1 MCGIVGYIGEKSE
14 SHLLRGLEMLEY
26 RGYDSAGIAV
36 IRNKKMNVFKEVGKV
51 ENLKL
56 KVQECESFGVGIAH
70 TRWATHGKVN
80 LENAHPQLSENRK
93 IALVHNGI
101 IENYDIL
108 KSELLNKGVKF
119 DGDTDSEVIVKL
131 LGDDLNLE
139 KINNVMKKLEGSYAL
154 AIITEEEDKIYF
166 AKDKSP
172 LYVAKFDGRAM
183 IASDPSCFAQFSKVY
198 YDLSDGEYGVV
209 TKDKIRIYKNGKLEK
224 KKAKAIDF
232 KFSSQGHDGFNH
244 YMIKEIYQSGEALQN
259 IIARYSQKKMRD
271 YIKNI
276 ASQDIE
282 KIYLIGC
289 GTAFHASL
297 IGKSYLK
304 NYTEFEV
311 ECELASEFVNQK
323 NRINSKSL
331 CIFISQSGETADT
344 ISALKFCQ
352 ERDALT
358 LTITNVEYSTLAK
371 LSNYVLPICAGQER
385 AVAST
390 KAYFAQC
397 IVLNILA
404 KVFAHQNY
412 ISSLKG
418 FAKALDYGDDEQI
431 KQITNNIY
439 LKNELF
445 FIGRGIDYITC
456 QEASLKL
463 KEISYIN
470 SQALPSGELKHGTL
484 ALIDRNSIVISII
497 TDEALF
503 KKSINNACEIKS
515 RGGKLILFT
524 SFDVT
529 KEIEEIFDYIVQIKE
544 APYDFMPLQTII
556 QLQKLAY
563 FTSIKRGNNPDMPRN
578 LAKSVTVE

>member
-1 MCGIVGYIGEKSE
+1 MCGIFGYIGERVE
-14 SHLLRGLEMLEY
+14 RCLLKGLNMLEY

-36 IRNKKMNVFKEVGKV
+36 VRDKKLAVTKEVGKV

-56 KVQECESFGVGIAH
+56 KVKERENFGVGIAH

-80 LENAHPQLSENRK
+80 FANAHPQLSENRK

-101 IENYDIL
+101 IENYEVL
-108 KSELLNKGVKF
+108 KGELEKEGVKF
-119 DGDTDSEVIVKL
+119 DSDTDSEVIVKL
-131 LGDDLNLE
+131 IGEKLTLE
-139 KINNVMKKLEGSYAL
+139 KINYVMEKLEGSYAFAMISKL
-154 AIITEEEDKIYF
+154 EDKIYF

-172 LYVAKFDGRAM
+172 LYIAKFTGHAM
-183 IASDPSCFAQFSKVY
+183 VASDPSCFAQYCTEY
-198 YDLSDGEYGVV
+198 YDLCDGEYGYISKN
-209 TKDKIRIYKNGKLEK
+209 TIAIYKNGQRVK
-224 KKAKAIDF
+224 KRAKVIDF
-232 KFSSQGHDGFNH
+232 KYSSHNLDGFNH

-259 IIARYSQKKMRD
+259 IIDRFGKKKMKD

-276 ASQDIE
+276 AAQDIE

-289 GTAFHASL
+289 GTAYHAAL
-297 IGKSYLK
+297 IGRVYLK
-304 NYTEFEV
+304 NYTDFEV
-311 ECELASEFVNQK
+311 ECEYASEFVSQR
-323 NRINSKSL
+323 NRINSRSL

-344 ISALKFCQ
+344 IAALKFCR
-352 ERDALT
+352 ERGALT

-371 LSNYVLPICAGQER
+371 LSNFVLPICAGQER

-390 KAYFAQC
+390 KAYFGQC
-397 IVLNILA
+397 LILYILA
-404 KVFAHQNY
+404 KVLACQNY
-412 ISSLKG
+412 IASLKE
-418 FAKALDYGDDEQI
+418 FSKVLNYGDDEQI
-431 KQITNNIY
+431 EKITNFIY
-439 LKNELF
+439 QKNELF

-484 ALIDRNSIVISII
+484 ALIDKNSIVISVI
-497 TDEALF
+497 TDRALF

-524 SFDVT
+524 SLTVS
-529 KEIEEIFDYIVQIKE
+529 KEIEEIFDYIFKIKE
-544 APYDFMPLQTII
+544 APYDFIPLQTII
-556 QLQKLAY
+556 PLQKLAY
-563 FTSIKRGNNPDMPRN
+563 FTSLKRGNNPDMPRN